1 MHRHIRLLLTVFLI
15 AALSPATVWS
25 YGYYGEPTG
34 DPGGRGYVPY
44 PRSPTGYHR
53 HTGAHFETGR
63 SEDGYYVKV
72 YLEGISPEEVQVFV
86 RYNTLVVQS
95 AQSHEYGMGDRG
107 AFQFARSQAS
117 FRKRLR
123 LPYDADASRMQTT
136 SENGI
141 LEIYIPRRDHSTPPY
156 PVPMR

>member
-1 MHRHIRLLLTVFLI
+1 MHRRIRLPLTVFLV
-15 AALSPATVWS
+15 AALLPATVWS
-25 YGYYGEPTG
+25 YGYYG
-34 DPGGRGYVPY
+34 DPGGRGYMPY
-44 PRSPTGYHR
+44 ARSPAAYHR
-53 HTGAHFETGR
+53 HTGAYFQTGM

-86 RYNTLVVQS
+86 RHNTLVVQS

-107 AFQFARSQAS
+107 AFGVARSHAA

-123 LPYDADASRMQTT
+123 LPYDADASRMETT

-141 LEIYIPRRDHSTPPY
+141 LEIYIPRSDQYTPPY